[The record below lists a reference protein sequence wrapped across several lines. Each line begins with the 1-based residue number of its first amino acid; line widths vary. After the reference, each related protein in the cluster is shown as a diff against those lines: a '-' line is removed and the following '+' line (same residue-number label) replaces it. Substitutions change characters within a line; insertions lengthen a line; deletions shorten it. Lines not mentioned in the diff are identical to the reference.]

1 MWHKNERDE
10 KIICPFVTN
19 NRTKRY
25 HSGNFV
31 LGHRTSFSGI
41 YTGDCSLKNPNS
53 IYEKCVQIWISQRHN
68 FKPTLVM
75 DLTLS
80 IPCFF
85 VLMELDNKLAV
96 TNREL
101 SIIRDFLA
109 ETTNVES
116 DNRGL
121 RLELQ
126 RLSQIHW
133 ILNSEM
139 SPKKGSKYINTAVA
153 SVLRLNNSMY

>member
-1 MWHKNERDE
+1 
-10 KIICPFVTN
+10 
-19 NRTKRY
+19 
-25 HSGNFV
+25 
-31 LGHRTSFSGI
+31 
-41 YTGDCSLKNPNS
+41 
-53 IYEKCVQIWISQRHN
+53 
-68 FKPTLVM
+68 M

-126 RLSQIHW
+126 RLSQIH
-133 ILNSEM
+133 
-139 SPKKGSKYINTAVA
+139 
-153 SVLRLNNSMY
+153 